1 MAPQQIK
8 HLKGGKMKALTKL
21 LVVTG
26 LLLAGSVASAK
37 PTWLCA
43 MNFNGVS
50 KGFQV
55 VLGKSSFEGRGTIN
69 CQSFL
74 TGEKQQLPILVSMK
88 TAPIAPRISLGKM
101 NVYGE
106 ALSINLNSESP
117 EALLGNYY
125 VATGR
130 IAWAAGVGVL
140 TAVHSADQNLSLK
153 VSLQALTGAGLELGF
168 SKLTVSLDESR
179 LQH

>member
-1 MAPQQIK
+1 
-8 HLKGGKMKALTKL
+8 MKNTLSKL
-21 LVVTG
+21 MVVTA
-26 LLLAGSVASAK
+26 LMLAGSIASAK

-50 KGFQV
+50 KGIQI
-55 VLGKSSFEGRGTIN
+55 VLGKSSFEGRGTIH

-74 TGEKQQLPILVSMK
+74 TGEQRQLPILVTMK
-88 TAPIAPRISLGKM
+88 TAPIAPRITLGQM

-106 ALSINLNSESP
+106 ALSINLNTGSP

-130 IAWAAGVGVL
+130 IAWAAGLGAL
-140 TAVHSADQNLSLK
+140 TAVHSADNNLSLNI
-153 VSLQALTGAGLELGF
+153 SLQALTGAGFELGF
-168 SKLTVSLDESR
+168 SKLNIALDQSR
-179 LQH
+179 L